1 MALIVN
7 IEKTIGKFHLKT
19 AFQVEP
25 SEIFGLLGESGC
37 GKTMTL
43 KCIAGI
49 ETPDTGRI
57 ILNGRVLYDSKKR
70 INLPPQKRKIGY
82 LFQDYALF
90 PNMTVAQNIG
100 IVLHKK
106 EKLDMYLKQFYLEGL
121 EHHYPSMLS
130 GGQKQRCALAR
141 MMASEPELLL
151 LDEPFSAV
159 DKTLKWNLE
168 LQILDVLDTMK
179 KPVIFVSHNRDE
191 IHHLCQNIGIMECGQ
206 MRDVGRKEEVF
217 THPQTAAAARM
228 TGCENVF
235 SIKNDTYTHV
245 GIPNE
250 AVWLVKNEQEA
261 QIIGHIERIF
271 YEEQETI
278 LVIRMKQNHRIFY
291 YRMDEVEKEFR
302 KGERIYLHVDP
313 EKIWYLRSF

>member
-1 MALIVN
+1 MALIVD

-49 ETPDTGRI
+49 ETPDRGKI
-57 ILNGRVLYDSKKR
+57 ILNDRVLYDSKKK

-90 PNMTVAQNIG
+90 PNMTVAQNIN

-106 EKLDMYLKQFYLEGL
+106 ENIDLYLKQFYLEGL
-121 EHHYPSMLS
+121 ENHYPSMLS

-179 KPVIFVSHNRDE
+179 NPVIFVSHNRDE
-191 IHHLCQNIGIMECGQ
+191 IHHLCQNVGIMEAGQ
-206 MRDVGRKEEVF
+206 MRDVGKKEDVF
-217 THPQTAAAARM
+217 AHPKTAAAARM

-235 SIKNDTYTHV
+235 SIKNETYTHV
-245 GIPNE
+245 GIPCE
-250 AVWLVKNEQEA
+250 AVAFVKNKQNA
-261 QIIGHIERIF
+261 QITGNIERIF
-271 YEEQETI
+271 YEEEETI
-278 LVIRMKQNHRIFY
+278 LVIRIEQNHRIFY
-291 YRMDEVEKEFR
+291 YRTGETRNKFEQ
-302 KGERIYLHVDP
+302 GERIYLHVDP
-313 EKIWYLRSF
+313 EKIWYLSSF